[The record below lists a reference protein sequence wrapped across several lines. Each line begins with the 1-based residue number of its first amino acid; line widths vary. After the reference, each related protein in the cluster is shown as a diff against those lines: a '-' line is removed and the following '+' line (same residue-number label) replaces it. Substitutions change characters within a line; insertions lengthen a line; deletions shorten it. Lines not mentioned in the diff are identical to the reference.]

1 MSADKRDHILTVA
14 ERLFG
19 EKGFDGTSVRDIAQ
33 QAQVNLAMI
42 SYYFGSKEKL
52 LESLLEMRANYTI
65 LEALNKDESL
75 SPWEK
80 VDRVIEFYVDK
91 IMRNLCFHNIMQQGN
106 QAQSEEIRE
115 YITNIKLKNFEQLKE
130 IILDGQ
136 KKQIFRNVDIE
147 MTVGSFMGTISQT
160 TLARH
165 FYSKLFGI
173 DRNNDAAYI
182 EIMTGKLKNHLKQLL
197 HAHLDIRNE
206 DHN

>member
-1 MSADKRDHILTVA
+1 
-14 ERLFG
+14 LFG

-65 LEALNKDESL
+65 LEALNKDETL
-75 SPWEK
+75 SPWQK

-147 MTVGSFMGTISQT
+147 MTVGSFMGTISQI

-165 FYSKLFGI
+165 FYSKLFAI
-173 DRNNDAAYI
+173 DINDDAAYI
-182 EIMTGKLKNHLKQLL
+182 ETMTGKLKKHLKQLL
-197 HAHLDIRNE
+197 HAHLVIRNE
-206 DHN
+206 ELN